1 MPQVMVVDDSRTQR
15 AIISEYLSQLNCD
28 ITLCSSGDE
37 ALIKVSE
44 RVPDLIILD
53 VEMPGLSGFDTCKAI
68 RGFLQDAWVP
78 IIYLTGRSNP
88 EDIVE
93 GLNVGGDTYISKP
106 VHRDVL
112 SAIAKAMLRLS
123 GIQSE
128 LIKANL
134 KLDEVAHF
142 DVLTQIMN
150 RRGYQNM
157 LERYWSDHVRRKSQL
172 TVLLMDIDF
181 FKKYNDNY
189 GHIQGDQCLREV
201 AQTLKKALKRP
212 IDIVARYG
220 GEEFVVILPDTNIE
234 GAVNVAE
241 RLIEAMHTANIP
253 HEISDCQPYV
263 TLSIG
268 LAQADLNNETSK
280 QVLER
285 ADKALYEAKE
295 AGRNCVRY

>member
-28 ITLCSSGDE
+28 ITLCGSGDE

-68 RGFLQDAWVP
+68 RGFLQDTWVP

-112 SAIAKAMLRLS
+112 SAISKAMLRLS
-123 GIQSE
+123 AIQSE
-128 LIKANL
+128 LIKANR

-157 LERYWSDHVRRKSQL
+157 LERYWSDHLRRKSQL

-212 IDIVARYG
+212 IDVVARYG

-234 GAVNVAE
+234 GGLNVAE
-241 RLIEAMHTANIP
+241 RLIEAMGTANIP
-253 HEISDCQPYV
+253 HEFSDCQPYV
-263 TLSIG
+263 TLSVG

-295 AGRNCVRY
+295 AGRNCVRH

>member
-28 ITLCSSGDE
+28 IILCSSGDE

-44 RVPDLIILD
+44 RIPDLIILD

-68 RGFLQDAWVP
+68 RGFLQDTWVP
-78 IIYLTGRSNP
+78 IIYLTGRSDP

-123 GIQSE
+123 AIQSE
-128 LIKANL
+128 LIKANR

-172 TVLLMDIDF
+172 TILLMDIDF

-241 RLIEAMHTANIP
+241 RLIEAMRTVNIP
-253 HEISDCQPYV
+253 HEFSDCQPFV
-263 TLSIG
+263 TLSVG
-268 LAQADLNNETSK
+268 LAQADLSNETSK

-285 ADKALYEAKE
+285 ADKSLYEAKE
-295 AGRNCVRY
+295 AGRNCVRH